1 MLYQVMQ
8 RHNFLPEAFTTDF
21 QVHWGQHPL
30 RPEFVESTYFLY
42 RATGDPYYLEAGAK
56 VMSSLQR
63 YARVPCGYAAVKDV
77 RTSQHEDQMDSFVLS
92 ETFKYLYLLF
102 SSPEDLPL
110 QVDDFVFTTEA
121 HLLPL
126 SLARLSNLTSV
137 PLRSQEQED
146 ERSLVEDFDVEHARS
161 CPSNHYLF
169 PGHQGFAESIRLP
182 LKNMVDKVCPT
193 RRSIKRKLKA
203 IDFQA
208 GNADHLK
215 LLRDMGITIVG
226 LPDGRVQL
234 LHSYSQAKTTD
245 DAEEGLVFMQ
255 EMVEISRSASSQ
267 PDNPPRIVSFQSQRA
282 DGIVRE
288 VVLKAGPAQF
298 GLDLKD
304 DVKVTASLVIGMPF
318 RMCKDP
324 VDEGELKHKI
334 VIIQRGDCMFVEK
347 ARRLQKGGAVGGIV
361 VDNSPSSSSDAAP
374 LFAMS
379 GDGTEDVNIPLV
391 FLYSSDADVLFKA
404 LLEDP
409 NMKVTLAESTP
420 DKDEILT
427 PHEVRMDDDTSI
439 LPVTDFSSDGVVEK
453 LRSEVKRIVVE
464 RMREDAETLK
474 KPDSERSK
482 STFVL
487 RMDEK
492 GAIVT
497 EAVDTVTVTN
507 QGVVDVESQL
517 EQFAVDDLE
526 TTDKED
532 KKFRRA
538 FITLLRMTVHL
549 LLALQEERPPTPI
562 LTNSDETLEVAD
574 SGADV
579 VINLSDVSDDVRQ
592 AIEKVFSSNKVPLS
606 QGISR
611 YSIDDVLSSF
621 RVLWP
626 KNILPRRYF
635 ADLEDVLLR
644 LARSQSPNQQPPPTD
659 AWNKDKGE
667 KLIQFMRSIRGE
679 FATHLRQFY
688 SKVTGRSATSV
699 NGASDPKPN
708 RTPDEL

>member
-1 MLYQVMQ
+1 
-8 RHNFLPEAFTTDF
+8 
-21 QVHWGQHPL
+21 
-30 RPEFVESTYFLY
+30 
-42 RATGDPYYLEAGAK
+42 
-56 VMSSLQR
+56 
-63 YARVPCGYAAVKDV
+63 
-77 RTSQHEDQMDSFVLS
+77 
-92 ETFKYLYLLF
+92 
-102 SSPEDLPL
+102 
-110 QVDDFVFTTEA
+110 
-121 HLLPL
+121 
-126 SLARLSNLTSV
+126 
-137 PLRSQEQED
+137 
-146 ERSLVEDFDVEHARS
+146 
-161 CPSNHYLF
+161 
-169 PGHQGFAESIRLP
+169 
-182 LKNMVDKVCPT
+182 
-193 RRSIKRKLKA
+193 
-203 IDFQA
+203 
-208 GNADHLK
+208 
-215 LLRDMGITIVG
+215 MGITIVG

-234 LHSYSQAKTTD
+234 LHSYSQAKATD
-245 DAEEGLVFMQ
+245 DAEEGLLFMQ

-267 PDNPPRIVSFQSQRA
+267 PDNPPRIVSFQSQRS
-282 DGIVRE
+282 DGIIRE

-304 DVKVTASLVIGMPF
+304 DVKVTASLIIGMPF

-324 VDEGELKHKI
+324 VDEGELRHKI

-391 FLYSSDADVLFKA
+391 FLYSSDANVLFKA

-427 PHEVRMDDDTSI
+427 PHDISMDEEDTSI
-439 LPVTDFSSDGVVEK
+439 LPVADLSSDGVVEK

-464 RMREDAETLK
+464 RMREDAEMQK
-474 KPDSERSK
+474 KSENDRSK

-497 EAVDTVTVTN
+497 EAVDSVNVANPDTKLEHF
-507 QGVVDVESQL
+507 VE
-517 EQFAVDDLE
+517 EME
-526 TTDKED
+526 TAEKED

-549 LLALQEERPPTPI
+549 LLALQ
-562 LTNSDETLEVAD
+562 DEPAPVPVDNDSVLEMINPNED
-574 SGADV
+574 SV
-579 VINLSDVSDDVRQ
+579 NENLSDLADDIRLAV
-592 AIEKVFSSNKVPLS
+592 EKVFFSNKMNVDE
-606 QGISR
+606 GIAHH
-611 YSIDDVLSSF
+611 SIEDVLSSF

-626 KNILPRRYF
+626 ENILPRRYF
-635 ADLEDVLLR
+635 ADLENVLLR
-644 LARSQSPNQQPPPTD
+644 LSRHDDHEEPVEQS

-667 KLIQFMRSIRGE
+667 RLIQFMRSIRGE

-688 SKVTGRSATSV
+688 SKLADRTGM

>member
-1 MLYQVMQ
+1 
-8 RHNFLPEAFTTDF
+8 
-21 QVHWGQHPL
+21 
-30 RPEFVESTYFLY
+30 
-42 RATGDPYYLEAGAK
+42 
-56 VMSSLQR
+56 
-63 YARVPCGYAAVKDV
+63 
-77 RTSQHEDQMDSFVLS
+77 
-92 ETFKYLYLLF
+92 
-102 SSPEDLPL
+102 
-110 QVDDFVFTTEA
+110 
-121 HLLPL
+121 
-126 SLARLSNLTSV
+126 
-137 PLRSQEQED
+137 
-146 ERSLVEDFDVEHARS
+146 
-161 CPSNHYLF
+161 
-169 PGHQGFAESIRLP
+169 
-182 LKNMVDKVCPT
+182 
-193 RRSIKRKLKA
+193 
-203 IDFQA
+203 
-208 GNADHLK
+208 
-215 LLRDMGITIVG
+215 MG
-226 LPDGRVQL
+226 
-234 LHSYSQAKTTD
+234 
-245 DAEEGLVFMQ
+245 
-255 EMVEISRSASSQ
+255 
-267 PDNPPRIVSFQSQRA
+267 
-282 DGIVRE
+282 
-288 VVLKAGPAQF
+288 
-298 GLDLKD
+298 
-304 DVKVTASLVIGMPF
+304 
-318 RMCKDP
+318 
-324 VDEGELKHKI
+324 
-334 VIIQRGDCMFVEK
+334 
-347 ARRLQKGGAVGGIV
+347 
-361 VDNSPSSSSDAAP
+361 
-374 LFAMS
+374 
-379 GDGTEDVNIPLV
+379 
-391 FLYSSDADVLFKA
+391 
-404 LLEDP
+404 
-409 NMKVTLAESTP
+409 P

-453 LRSEVKRIVVE
+453 LRSEVRRIVVE

-497 EAVDTVTVTN
+497 EAVDTVTVAN

-579 VINLSDVSDDVRQ
+579 VTNLSDVSDDVRQ

-611 YSIDDVLSSF
+611 HSIDDVLSSF

-626 KNILPRRYF
+626 ENILPRRYF

-688 SKVTGRSATSV
+688 SKLADRTGM
-699 NGASDPKPN
+699 NGASDPNPN
-708 RTPDEL
+708 RPPDEYDFYEDLLGSMTLVSFFFC